1 MNLNRAQRRAA
12 KYKRPQYEKVISL
25 TPLIDE
31 FTIFDTPQRILDE
44 IANDRLSINQ
54 DDVPVFIDNSGHW
67 QEVVPCLGGW
77 IVTWERILIAFN
89 DEKKL
94 SALNAIHMHLHNKQ
108 DIPQEA
114 IRNARDEL
122 NYCRMMFRTHDR
134 KKIQEIAKTSQ
145 IAIMLG
151 TS

>member
-12 KYKRPQYEKVISL
+12 KYKRPQTDKVISL

-44 IANDRLSINQ
+44 IASDRLSINQ

-67 QEVVPCLGGW
+67 
-77 IVTWERILIAFN
+77 
-89 DEKKL
+89 
-94 SALNAIHMHLHNKQ
+94 
-108 DIPQEA
+108 QEA